1 MKFYEDIQTK
11 LKNSLKE
18 SRYNHT
24 IGVMFT
30 AASMAMAH
38 KYDINK
44 AMLAG
49 LLHDCAKCLPF
60 EEQVKLC
67 TDNNKEISE
76 YERENKALLHSK
88 AGAILA
94 KIEYDIKDEEILH
107 AIEYHTT
114 SIPNMGTLD
123 KIIFI
128 ADYIEPNRKMLDGLT
143 EFRKLA
149 FMDLDET
156 MYGILKNTLQYL
168 QTRQGS
174 GSIDETTRRAYEFY
188 EKKRLEKGE

>member
-18 SRYNHT
+18 SRYDHT

-67 TDNNKEISE
+67 TENNKEISE

-128 ADYIEPNRKMLDGLT
+128 ADYIEPTRDQAPNLELIR
-143 EFRKLA
+143 ELA
-149 FMDLDET
+149 FRDLDAC
-156 MYGILKNTLQYL
+156 MAKILYDTLEYLNTKGYV
-168 QTRQGS
+168 
-174 GSIDETTRRAYEFY
+174 IDPTTAESYEFY
-188 EKKRLEKGE
+188 KQYRKEY